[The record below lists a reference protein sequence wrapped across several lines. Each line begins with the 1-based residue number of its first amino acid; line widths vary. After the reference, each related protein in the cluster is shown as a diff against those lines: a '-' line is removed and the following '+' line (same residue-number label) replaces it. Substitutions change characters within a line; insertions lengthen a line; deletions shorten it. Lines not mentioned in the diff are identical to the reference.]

1 MCSSCILWRLN
12 HTHLRDRKREN
23 SKKKKNWMTI
33 WTSNGCALYS
43 SLKSQLFAELKGYGS
58 MTALG
63 FFFVILNDFFSLLQI
78 LT

>member
-1 MCSSCILWRLN
+1 
-12 HTHLRDRKREN
+12 
-23 SKKKKNWMTI
+23 MTI
-33 WTSNGCALYS
+33 WTSNGRALYS

-63 FFFVILNDFFSLLQI
+63 FFFVILNDSFSLPQI